1 MVTPQQEKGFRLL
14 EKLIR
19 TKYPWIVK
27 LHIKD
32 PEKYTYTISLDMDVN
47 LKRFVDT
54 YDLHDLLRDRFDN
67 DQSYLD
73 HFIQTCWSYM
83 YSIVISSLITKETDE
98 EKLKYATRLNEK
110 IEQYMSLVYSKL
122 PREMVML
129 TFDGDPEVLRDEAPS
144 LYQMGVNDDDE
155 FVRYEI
161 FESKHF
167 SIGCYTVIPESSRDL
182 LGGV

>member
-1 MVTPQQEKGFRLL
+1 MITPQQEKGFRLL
-14 EKLIR
+14 EKLMR

-32 PEKYTYTISLDMDVN
+32 PEKYTYTISVDIDVN

-54 YDLHDLLRDRFDN
+54 YDLLDLLRDRFDN
-67 DQSYLD
+67 DQENLD

-83 YSIVISSLITKETDE
+83 YSIVISGMITQETDE
-98 EKLKYATRLNEK
+98 ERLKYGTRLNEK

-122 PREMVML
+122 PKEMTMI
-129 TFDGDPEVLRDEAPS
+129 TFGGDPEVLQDEAPT
-144 LYQMGVNDDDE
+144 LYQMALNSDGE
-155 FVRYEI
+155 FTRYEV
-161 FESKHF
+161 FETKHF
-167 SIGCYTVIPESSRDL
+167 SVGCYTVIPESSRDL